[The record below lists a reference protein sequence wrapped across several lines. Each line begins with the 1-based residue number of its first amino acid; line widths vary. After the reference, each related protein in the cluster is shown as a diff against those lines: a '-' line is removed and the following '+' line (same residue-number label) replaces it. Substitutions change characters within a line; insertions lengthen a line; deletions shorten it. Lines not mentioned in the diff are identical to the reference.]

1 MMAYVYKHI
10 RLDTNEVFYVGIGTQ
25 DKYKRA
31 FSKRS
36 RNVFWKNIT
45 SKTEYLVEIIS
56 DNITWEEACIKEKQ
70 LILELGRRDLKLGTL
85 VNMTDGGDG
94 TINVKH
100 SRQWYEKQKENNLK
114 KGKPLSKEHRFKI
127 SLNHKSKRV
136 DCNSG
141 NRPIDAFDKNWNFI
155 KSYNSILE
163 ASKDLNVGRWVID
176 KYLSGETKRP
186 NKYKFKY
193 K

>member
-1 MMAYVYKHI
+1 MAYVYKHV
-10 RLDTNEVFYVGIGTQ
+10 RLDTNEVFYIGIGIQ

-36 RNVFWKNIT
+36 RNAFWKNIT

-70 LILELGRRDLKLGTL
+70 MILELGRRDLKLGSL
-85 VNMTDGGDG
+85 VNMTDGGEG

-100 SRQWYEKQKENNLK
+100 SKQWYEKQKENNLK
-114 KGKPLSKEHRFKI
+114 KGKPISKEHRLKI
-127 SLNHKSKRV
+127 SLNHKSKNIQ
-136 DCNSG
+136 CNSG
-141 NRPIDAFDKNWNFI
+141 NKSVDAFDKNWNFI

-163 ASKDLNVGRWVID
+163 ASKDLNIGRWVID

-186 NKYKFKY
+186 NRYRFKY

>member
-1 MMAYVYKHI
+1 MAYVYKHI

-31 FSKRS
+31 FSKKS

-127 SLNHKSKRV
+127 SLNHKSKCV